1 MASGSGENQ
10 DDNQTREPVDV
21 LREESSAAAA
31 ATAAAA
37 AVPPPP
43 APPSERL
50 QERTHGQLEAGGR
63 NPSPA
68 TAAAAAEPPAPAPPS
83 ERLQERAHGQ
93 PEAGGR
99 NPSAAVEAAAA
110 AQPKDK
116 GIVSPS
122 SRSPAGGKPFLP
134 PRAASVSRAR
144 EPSSAS
150 GKPPIPRR
158 PHASK
163 GKKPMSAAEVVE
175 SGMIVRDKGRET
187 GEDRIDLKD
196 TFDGLLLE
204 SRKIRK
210 MEEKDEPEKD
220 QVKLPTMCPEKG
232 YKRSHWRKTI
242 PMPNMITHYRLLEMV
257 AARGVEFHANALNLH
272 RKYSE
277 FRPEQVLDRHDTH
290 EEHRLLVAVK
300 EVARQHA
307 RLGWASEFSRSH
319 KAFNKLIKKVMK
331 WKKQDRWKL
340 VPTTSRKEKLLRFFN
355 SYGRRNDSEYKA
367 LHPTPSSGFVTA
379 IWMCSHNE
387 DFEPLVP
394 EINNSYT
401 LKDWCFRE
409 VIPDKVFTDHVP
421 IVALVTALGVPLR
434 VEYLFQAAGQDLYTG
449 QGSHDNMPRS
459 TSCPS
464 HPHQIPADHKVPRV
478 TVLYTVAHYDIIYPH
493 PDAAV
498 NQHSDEA
505 ESPTSGSTSQDQGGS
520 CSGEKS
526 GKEQIA

>member
-1 MASGSGENQ
+1 
-10 DDNQTREPVDV
+10 
-21 LREESSAAAA
+21 
-31 ATAAAA
+31 
-37 AVPPPP
+37 
-43 APPSERL
+43 
-50 QERTHGQLEAGGR
+50 
-63 NPSPA
+63 
-68 TAAAAAEPPAPAPPS
+68 
-83 ERLQERAHGQ
+83 
-93 PEAGGR
+93 
-99 NPSAAVEAAAA
+99 
-110 AQPKDK
+110 
-116 GIVSPS
+116 
-122 SRSPAGGKPFLP
+122 
-134 PRAASVSRAR
+134 
-144 EPSSAS
+144 
-150 GKPPIPRR
+150 
-158 PHASK
+158 
-163 GKKPMSAAEVVE
+163 
-175 SGMIVRDKGRET
+175 
-187 GEDRIDLKD
+187 
-196 TFDGLLLE
+196 
-204 SRKIRK
+204 
-210 MEEKDEPEKD
+210 
-220 QVKLPTMCPEKG
+220 
-232 YKRSHWRKTI
+232 
-242 PMPNMITHYRLLEMV
+242 MPNMITHYRLLEMV
-257 AARGVEFHANALNLH
+257 AERGVEFHANALNLH

-277 FRPEQVLDRHDTH
+277 FRPVRGDGECFYRSFIFSYLEQVLDRHDTH

-300 EVARQHA
+300 EMARQHA

-355 SYGRRNDSEYKA
+355 SSGRRNGIYA
-367 LHPTPSSGFVTA
+367 FLRFVTA

-449 QGSHDNMPRS
+449 QVSHDNMPTS

-505 ESPTSGSTSQDQGGS
+505 ESPTSESTSQDQGGS

>member
-232 YKRSHWRKTI
+232 YKRSHWRKFLDRLGI
-242 PMPNMITHYRLLEMV
+242 HDPNSRIMDPDVSYE
-257 AARGVEFHANALNLH
+257 
-272 RKYSE
+272 
-277 FRPEQVLDRHDTH
+277 EQVLDRHDTH

-367 LHPTPSSGFVTA
+367 LHPTPSSGY
-379 IWMCSHNE
+379 
-387 DFEPLVP
+387 LVFLLHFCP
-394 EINNSYT
+394 KSLFQHI
-401 LKDWCFRE
+401 LLWCFRE